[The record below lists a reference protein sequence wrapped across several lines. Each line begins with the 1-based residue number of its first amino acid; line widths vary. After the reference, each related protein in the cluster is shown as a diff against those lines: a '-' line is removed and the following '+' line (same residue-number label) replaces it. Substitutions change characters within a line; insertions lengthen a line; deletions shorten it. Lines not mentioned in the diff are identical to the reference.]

1 MSLFGKFKQALGFS
15 DTEEDYFDGAEDYQ
29 TVSTK
34 KESVEK
40 AKNVAP
46 TTTSDN
52 DVDDRLPHEIFD
64 GVVKLFNE
72 SLPDFLKSCVDV
84 EAQRK
89 YIYDSLDAGMKS
101 YLEQVANQAKLKS
114 DGKWKDERAKM
125 QNELAQL
132 KAQSKS
138 MDEQRAEWQKQQL
151 SAERQKRAL
160 SERLHDLEKQVAT
173 LEAEKEQYD
182 LENKSLLNKLKVS
195 AVVDG
200 DMAEMRQEIADLQAR
215 LKEARETDKSDNMQA
230 LIDSA
235 NASIEEKNNE
245 ISELKEQLS
254 KLAAESKDDTNDT
267 NATLVESL
275 NAQIEELTSA
285 NNQLTEA
292 IEQLKA
298 KEAIA
303 DAMINELN
311 AKASEA
317 IRSLEE
323 KEKQLMSVENTQTDV
338 DAELVVLKEKLSLA
352 NKELE
357 ASREELEEARASM
370 AVIDDIQE
378 QLTKFEEIKKKKDAK
393 IADLQKDN
401 KKYLSKITELEN
413 EAVSLKKTIENNL
426 YQQVESE
433 KKLRQEINELKAKK
447 TNAPIID
454 LDNDAT
460 VAEIKSNSSKRV
472 KISAIDESLDDTD
485 WLVATPPPGTV
496 TRPTPS
502 TTDDDFGYQSPARKQ
517 APPENDAQMSLF

>member
-1 MSLFGKFKQALGFS
+1 MSIFGKFKQALGFS

-29 TVSTK
+29 PVSTK
-34 KESVEK
+34 KESIEK

-46 TTTSDN
+46 AATSDN
-52 DVDDRLPHEIFD
+52 VVDDRLPHEIFD

-254 KLAAESKDDTNDT
+254 KLATESKDDA

-292 IEQLKA
+292 VEQLKT

-317 IRSLEE
+317 IHSLEE

-338 DAELVVLKEKLSLA
+338 DAELVELKEKLSLA

-378 QLTKFEEIKKKKDAK
+378 QLTKFEDIKKKKDAK

-433 KKLRQEINELKAKK
+433 KKLRQEIDELKAKK

-460 VAEIKSNSSKRV
+460 VAEIKSNSSKKV

-496 TRPTPS
+496 TRPTPA

-517 APPENDAQMSLF
+517 TPPENDAQMSLF

>member
-1 MSLFGKFKQALGFS
+1 MSIFGKFKQALGFS
-15 DTEEDYFDGAEDYQ
+15 DTEEDYFDGAEDYSP
-29 TVSTK
+29 VSTK
-34 KESVEK
+34 HETSEK
-40 AKNVAP
+40 KNV
-46 TTTSDN
+46 TQTSSHDEVVA
-52 DVDDRLPHEIFD
+52 DQLPHEIFD

-72 SLPDFLKSCVDV
+72 ALPDFLKSCVDV

-101 YLEQVANQAKLKS
+101 YLERVANQARQKS

-125 QNELAQL
+125 QSELSQL
-132 KAQSKS
+132 KAQSKN

-200 DMAEMRQEIADLQAR
+200 DMAEMRQEIADLQNR
-215 LKEARETDKSDNMQA
+215 LKEARESDKSANMQA

-245 ISELKEQLS
+245 ISILKEQLS
-254 KLAAESKDDTNDT
+254 KYSAESDEDNSNNVVIDDLKT
-267 NATLVESL
+267 
-275 NAQIEELTSA
+275 QIEELTTA
-285 NNQLTEA
+285 NSQLNDA
-292 IEQLKA
+292 VEQLKA

-303 DAMINELN
+303 DAMINDLN

-317 IRSLEE
+317 IHLLEE
-323 KEKQLMSVENTQTDV
+323 KEQQMQTIENDQT
-338 DAELVVLKEKLSLA
+338 AEQEIAELKEKLSLA

-357 ASREELEEARASM
+357 ASREELDEAKASM
-370 AVIDDIQE
+370 AVLDEIQE
-378 QLTKFEEIKKKKDAK
+378 QLTKFEDVKKKKDAK
-393 IADLQKDN
+393 IADLQKSN

-413 EAVSLKKTIENNL
+413 ETISLKKTIENNL

-433 KKLRQEINELKAKK
+433 KKLKQEIDELKSKK
-447 TNAPIID
+447 TQAPVID
-454 LDNDAT
+454 LDNDIT
-460 VAEIKSNSSKRV
+460 IAEIKSNSSKKV

-496 TRPTPS
+496 TRPTPA
-502 TTDDDFGYQSPARKQ
+502 TTDDDFGYQSPTRKQ
-517 APPENDAQMSLF
+517 SLPENDAQMSLF